1 MENLY
6 VIKFEDNTY
15 YTGYHKKSKKLHQAK
30 IYTSLKFAN
39 EAGEIMKRRTGLSY
53 SIKQVRIE
61 EIEEIEE

>member
-15 YTGYHKKSKKLHQAK
+15 YTGYHKKNKMLHHAK

-39 EAGEIMKRRTGLSY
+39 EAGGIMERRTGLSY

-61 EIEEIEE
+61 EIQE